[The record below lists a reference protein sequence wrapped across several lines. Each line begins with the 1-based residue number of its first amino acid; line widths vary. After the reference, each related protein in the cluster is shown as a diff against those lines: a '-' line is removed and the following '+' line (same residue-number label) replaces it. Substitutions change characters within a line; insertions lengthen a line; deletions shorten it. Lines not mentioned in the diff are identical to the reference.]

1 MTPYVAV
8 IILNW
13 NRMADTLECVTSVT
27 RQTYPNFQ
35 TIVVDNGSTD
45 GSVAAI
51 RAAFPDTTLIANPAN
66 LGFGKGNNI
75 GLRYALTQGVDHVLL
90 LNNDTVVDPSLI
102 DELVKAIESDD
113 RIGATGA
120 KILYH
125 AAPQRL
131 WSAGGVINFTEGVAR
146 LRGYRQL
153 DRGQFDQMEEVD
165 CVPACAMLMRR
176 QALERV
182 GLFDP
187 VFSPAYLEDS
197 DWCMRA
203 RRQGYQI
210 KYVPAAKVWHKV
222 SMSGG
227 GEYNLRERY
236 LIGYNSVQFMKR
248 YANLSNW
255 FKYVVYA
262 ILSLPALYG
271 VRLFQGRGR
280 GVLVKGLGIWDGLR
294 GVRRDT
300 FIKSARQT
308 D

>member
-1 MTPYVAV
+1 MTPCVAV
-8 IILNW
+8 IVLSW
-13 NRMADTLECVTSVT
+13 NRVADTLDCVASVA
-27 RQTYPNFQ
+27 RQTYPNFK

-51 RAAFPDTTLIANPAN
+51 RAAFPNTTLLANPTN
-66 LGFGKGNNI
+66 LGFGEGNNV
-75 GLRYALTQGVDHVLL
+75 GLRYALAQGVDHVLL
-90 LNNDTVVDPSLI
+90 LNNDTVVDPALI
-102 DELVKAIESDD
+102 DELVKVIESDS

-120 KILYH
+120 KILYQ
-125 AAPQRL
+125 ASPGRL

-153 DRGQFDQMEEVD
+153 DRGQFDRVEEVD
-165 CVPACAMLMRR
+165 CVPACAMLICR
-176 QALERV
+176 QALEQV

-203 RRQGYQI
+203 RRGGYRI
-210 KYVPAAKVWHKV
+210 VYVPSAKVWHKV

-236 LIGYNSVQFMKR
+236 LIGYNSVQFMRR
-248 YANLSNW
+248 YATLVGW
-255 FKYVVYA
+255 LKYFVFAV
-262 ILSLPALYG
+262 LSLPALYV
-271 VRLFQGRGR
+271 VRVFQGRGR

-294 GVRRDT
+294 GRRRAT
-300 FIKSARQT
+300 YLG
-308 D
+308 